1 MKSLHFHSCTN
12 ASRRQILTTPEEQ
25 WIVFRKLRILHICM
39 YFNSNNQL
47 LSVFTKCLDNNYD
60 ADMKSSN
67 RFLFP
72 ISLLFPLVA
81 ADTSQ
86 HYEEQHDPTPVPDK
100 FILDISYTAADST
113 KCSLSS
119 MLTPNANW
127 NPNICMCFLSEWGI
141 KHTLDP
147 KHLWPGAIIL
157 VKDGT
162 IQKHELWN
170 RVNCSME
177 FETRSNTA
185 PRKAMQEL

>member
-1 MKSLHFHSCTN
+1 
-12 ASRRQILTTPEEQ
+12 
-25 WIVFRKLRILHICM
+25 M

-72 ISLLFPLVA
+72 ISLLFPLVT

-100 FILDISYTAADST
+100 FILDISYAAADST

-119 MLTPNANW
+119 MLTTNAN
-127 NPNICMCFLSEWGI
+127 
-141 KHTLDP
+141 
-147 KHLWPGAIIL
+147 
-157 VKDGT
+157 
-162 IQKHELWN
+162 
-170 RVNCSME
+170 
-177 FETRSNTA
+177 
-185 PRKAMQEL
+185 